1 MIIIFQNNQIT
12 AVDKKLLQILDCTL
26 NDIGEKISQLDL
38 ALNSLQNNEI
48 QIENQI
54 FSIKKIEIISMEDF
68 HIYEL
73 QTTASKTVQSFTPL
87 EESFNSDITP
97 SVEKTKTLE
106 EEFSFNV
113 NPIKEAPKETFLEE
127 SCNLN
132 IKSPLEEKQ
141 KTEKI
146 KCETSENL
154 LLETEPKEISI
165 IFDDEFEEIEK
176 ILSLNNEK
184 AKKLILEDLEKAAND
199 FEMDIETIKELYSDL
214 INQIETN
221 KSAFYNAIKA
231 KDYEQIHKISHS
243 LKGASLNLRLSNLA
257 IILKTI
263 DEKSKEK
270 ISFDKLE
277 FLVNNFY
284 TFVNKVKTLEL
295 ETNSSTP
302 DKMPAFVKELILETI
317 KNYVET
323 QNEKKLKKDLKY
335 IEKLLNTKI
344 NSIEE
349 LQSIVKGKK

>member
-1 MIIIFQNNQIT
+1 
-12 AVDKKLLQILDCTL
+12 
-26 NDIGEKISQLDL
+26 
-38 ALNSLQNNEI
+38 
-48 QIENQI
+48 
-54 FSIKKIEIISMEDF
+54 
-68 HIYEL
+68 
-73 QTTASKTVQSFTPL
+73 
-87 EESFNSDITP
+87 
-97 SVEKTKTLE
+97 
-106 EEFSFNV
+106 
-113 NPIKEAPKETFLEE
+113 
-127 SCNLN
+127 
-132 IKSPLEEKQ
+132 
-141 KTEKI
+141 
-146 KCETSENL
+146 
-154 LLETEPKEISI
+154 
-165 IFDDEFEEIEK
+165 
-176 ILSLNNEK
+176 
-184 AKKLILEDLEKAAND
+184 
-199 FEMDIETIKELYSDL
+199 MDIETIKELYNEL
-214 INQIETN
+214 VNQIDTN
-221 KSAFYNAIKA
+221 KKAFYNAIKT
-231 KDYEQIHKISHS
+231 KDYEEMHKISHL